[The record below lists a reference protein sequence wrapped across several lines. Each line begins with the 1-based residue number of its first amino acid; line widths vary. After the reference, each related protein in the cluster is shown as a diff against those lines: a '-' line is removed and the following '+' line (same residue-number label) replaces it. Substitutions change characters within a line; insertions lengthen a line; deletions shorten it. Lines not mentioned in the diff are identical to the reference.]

1 MISDLFALCPNA
13 KTATEVDKQ
22 EIETLIKH
30 HDRTVFSGV
39 SSRELD
45 SCHSTAWRW
54 KSKSFLNNPKSEDSL
69 TLEPSF
75 LVHDAY

>member
-1 MISDLFALCPNA
+1 MQTRGVISDLFALCPNA

-54 KSKSFLNNPKSEDSL
+54 KRNYQQVCMQLMHMHYSVMD
-69 TLEPSF
+69 
-75 LVHDAY
+75 VG